1 MANQADEEF
10 YDYQDQDLKRQKS
23 SWRKKLS
30 ATFPALQSRNYK
42 LYFSGQLISLIGT
55 WLQIVAQGWLVLK
68 LTNSAFLIGLI
79 AALSTLPSLVFTL
92 FGGVI
97 VDRFPKR
104 KILLITQ
111 SCAMV
116 LALILGVLTLLKIIT
131 VWQIG
136 LLAFLL
142 GLVSAVDAPARQ
154 AFVPEIVTKDQLPS
168 AIALNSGAFN
178 SARVIGPGIAGILIA
193 ITGSG
198 GAFIINGIS
207 YIAVIIALLNMRLL
221 TSIKY
226 KRQHAVTAIKEGLN
240 YSFTHPVIRTLI
252 ILTGISSVFGW
263 SYTTLMPLIAQ
274 NKFHLGAAGLGYL
287 YVATGLGAL
296 LATVFISVFAK
307 RISPVIFIIGG
318 NMLFAISLLLFS
330 NITGFHI
337 ALVLLFFA
345 GFGLI
350 CQFSTINTTIQSL
363 VKDEFRGRVMSIYV
377 LMFLGL
383 SPFGNFE
390 VGWLSE
396 KWGTDFAISL
406 GAVIVF
412 TSGLT
417 VYLARNKIRE
427 AYSKYKI
434 RSAQFNLQA

>member
-1 MANQADEEF
+1 MRRKSIMANQSDEEF
-10 YDYQDQDLKRQKS
+10 YNYQDQKLKEQNRR
-23 SWRKKLS
+23 WINKLS
-30 ATFPALQSRNYK
+30 SSFPALQSRNYK
-42 LYFSGQLISLIGT
+42 LYFSGQLISLVGT
-55 WLQIVAQGWLVLK
+55 WLQIIAQGWLVLK
-68 LTNSAFLIGLI
+68 LTNSAYLIGLI
-79 AALSTLPSLVFTL
+79 AALSTLPSLLFTL

-116 LALILGVLTLLKIIT
+116 LALILGILTILKVIT
-131 VWQIG
+131 IWQIG

-142 GLVSAVDAPARQ
+142 GLVAAVDAPARQ
-154 AFVPEIVTKDQLPS
+154 AFVPEVVTKDQLPS

-193 ITGSG
+193 IVGTG

-207 YIAVIIALLNMRLL
+207 YIAVIIALLNMRVKN
-221 TSIKY
+221 IAKY
-226 KRQHAVTAIKEGLN
+226 KKQHPLIAIKEGLS
-240 YSFTHPVIRTLI
+240 YSFTHPLIRTLI
-252 ILTGISSVFGW
+252 ILTGISSIFGW
-263 SYTTLMPLIAQ
+263 SYTTLMPFIAQ
-274 NKFHLGAAGLGYL
+274 NTFHLDATGMGSL

-296 LATVFISVFAK
+296 LATIFISVFSK
-307 RISPVIFIIGG
+307 KVSPVIFIIGG
-318 NMLFAISLLLFS
+318 NMLFALNLILFS
-330 NITGFHI
+330 NTTHLHF
-337 ALVLLFFA
+337 ALPLLFMA

-350 CQFSTINTTIQSL
+350 CQFATINTTIQSL

-383 SPFGNFE
+383 APIGNFE

-396 KWGTDFAISL
+396 KWGTDFAMSF

-412 TSGLT
+412 ISGLT
-417 VYLARNKIRE
+417 IYLARNKIRE
-427 AYSKYKI
+427 AYLKYKKTD
-434 RSAQFNLQA
+434 

>member
-1 MANQADEEF
+1 MANPADISEIKTTIPS
-10 YDYQDQDLKRQKS
+10 DDVWLKKVA
-23 SWRKKLS
+23 

-42 LYFSGQLISLIGT
+42 LYFTGQLISLIGT

-68 LTNSAFLIGLI
+68 LTNSAFMIGLI

-97 VDRFPKR
+97 VDRFAKR

-111 SCAMV
+111 SCSMA
-116 LALILGVLTLLKIIT
+116 LALALGVLTILHLIT

-154 AFVPEIVTKDQLPS
+154 AFVPELVNKEQLPS

-193 ITGSG
+193 MIGTG
-198 GAFIINGIS
+198 GAFLINGLS
-207 YIAVIIALLNMRLL
+207 YIAVIIALLKIRTTN
-221 TSIKY
+221 IIAY
-226 KRQHAVTAIKEGLN
+226 KKQNAFTAIKEGLF
-240 YSFTHPVIRTLI
+240 YSFSHPIIRTLI
-252 ILTGISSVFGW
+252 ILTAISSIFGW

-274 NKFHLGAAGLGYL
+274 NKFHLEAAGLGSL

-296 LATVFISVFAK
+296 LATIIISVYAK
-307 RISPVIFIIGG
+307 RFSPVVFIIGG
-318 NMLFAISLLLFS
+318 NMLFAVSLLLFS
-330 NITGFHI
+330 NTSVVHL
-337 ALVLLFFA
+337 AWVLLFIA

-350 CQFSTINTTIQSL
+350 SQFSTINTTLQSL
-363 VKDEFRGRVMSIYV
+363 VKDELRGRVMSIYV

-383 SPFGNFE
+383 SPIGNFE

-396 KWGTDFAISL
+396 KWGTDVAISC
-406 GAVIVF
+406 GALIVF
-412 TSGLT
+412 ISGLT
-417 VYLARNKIRE
+417 IFLARHKIRE
-427 AYSKYKI
+427 AHTKYK
-434 RSAQFNLQA
+434 QQQPETPV